1 MYLLN
6 KKGDTMKLNRENVE
20 HIAELA
26 RLTLSDEE
34 KALYQE
40 QLSAILAYFEKLQE
54 LDTGAISPTASV
66 LPLRNVM
73 REDEPKLPAP
83 REDILANA
91 PAAEDGC
98 FEVPA
103 VLD

>member
-1 MYLLN
+1 MMELTL
-6 KKGDTMKLNRENVE
+6 EQVE
-20 HIAELA
+20 HIAQLA
-26 RLTLSDEE
+26 RLTLSAKE

-40 QLSAILAYFEKLQE
+40 QLSAILGYFERLQE
-54 LDTGAISPTASV
+54 LDTEAISPTATV
-66 LPLRNVM
+66 LPLHSVM
-73 REDEPKLPAP
+73 REDVPSPSMD

-91 PAAEDGC
+91 PEAADGC

>member
-1 MYLLN
+1 MELTL
-6 KKGDTMKLNRENVE
+6 EQVE
-20 HIAELA
+20 HIAQLA
-26 RLTLSDEE
+26 RLTLSAEE

-40 QLSAILAYFEKLQE
+40 QLSAILGYFDTLQE
-54 LDTGAISPTASV
+54 LDTEAISPTATV
-66 LPLRNVM
+66 LPLRSVM
-73 REDEPKLPAP
+73 RKDVPSPSMD

-91 PAAEDGC
+91 PEAADGC